1 MQKWGYRVLG
11 LLRRLAET
19 TADHRQDIVPILAGK
34 PASLPEEQ
42 DICAGEIA
50 WVEAQDPRVVHFG
63 EYQMVVVQVPEHL
76 DAGEVARLA
85 RQATKC
91 RLSLASREGDETVML
106 TANEEKRHINVQGLA
121 EYLLTRLPWLEQRA
135 SGDRAARLVIDDLP
149 RHPER
154 LELLIGAIADHKSVL
169 QG

>member
-1 MQKWGYRVLG
+1 
-11 LLRRLAET
+11 
-19 TADHRQDIVPILAGK
+19 
-34 PASLPEEQ
+34 
-42 DICAGEIA
+42 
-50 WVEAQDPRVVHFG
+50 
-63 EYQMVVVQVPEHL
+63 MVVVQVPEHL
-76 DAGEVARLA
+76 DAGEVARLT
-85 RQATKC
+85 RQETGC

-121 EYLLTRLPWLEQRA
+121 EHLLARLPWLELRLG
-135 SGDRAARLVIDDLP
+135 GDRAARLVIDDLP